1 MRIYL
6 NGTFSNGK
14 TTIKNW
20 IAERY
25 SLSAIP
31 EIART
36 VLAEHEIVD
45 LSILRANT
53 DLLLNIQT
61 EILERQ
67 FKAEQEEKDNYV
79 CCRGLDSVS
88 FLVNF
93 AEDEDVNKFI
103 NSKLYKDYVKWLKG
117 SYTFLLKPH
126 KELLK
131 SDGMRDTDWE
141 LSLMLF
147 GVVKTLLR
155 CESIPYVL
163 ISDINMSERQSVI
176 KGVIDGSQ

>member
-14 TTIKNW
+14 TTLKNW

-36 VLAEHEIVD
+36 VLAEHEIID

-53 DLLLNIQT
+53 ELLLNIQT

-88 FLVNF
+88 FLINF

-103 NSKLYKDYVKWLKG
+103 NSKLYKEYVKWLKG
-117 SYTFLLKPH
+117 SHTFLLKPH
-126 KELLK
+126 KDLLK

-141 LSLMLF
+141 LSLTLF
-147 GVVKTLLR
+147 GIVKTTLR
-155 CESIPYVL
+155 YEGIPYTL
-163 ISDINMSERQSVI
+163 ISDVNMSERQSII
-176 KGVIDGSQ
+176 KGVIDGLV